1 MRWMVVPALLTLA
14 ALGCK
19 DQEKL
24 DLQRRTERQASQLRR
39 AAEALDEARAGLE
52 QAELSLS
59 FLQAEAR
66 NPVQVHARTSQAR
79 EALRKTGKGL
89 KEAREAV
96 R

>member
-1 MRWMVVPALLTLA
+1 MRWMVVPALIALA

-19 DQEKL
+19 DQEKI

-39 AAEALDEARAGLE
+39 AAEALEEARAGLE

-59 FLQAEAR
+59 FLQTEAR
-66 NPVQVHARTSQAR
+66 NPVQVHARTAAAR
-79 EALRKTGKGL
+79 EALRKSIQGL

-96 R
+96 K